1 MKNKFSKAVIPAF
14 FTVMILVTGSSFRTI
29 SEQPPVAGD
38 VLYRKT
44 CRMCHGKDGTKG
56 MFGAKNLQISKLETA
71 AITRQIREGQGN
83 MPSFKNRFSEEELLV
98 LADYVKSLRQH

>member
-14 FTVMILVTGSSFRTI
+14 FIVMLLVTGSSFKAI
-29 SEQPPVAGD
+29 SGQPPVTGD

-44 CRMCHGKDGTKG
+44 CRMCHGNDGTKG

-71 AITRQIREGQGN
+71 AIVQQIREGKGN
-83 MPSFKNRFSEEELLV
+83 MPSFKNRFSGEELAV
-98 LADYVKSLRQH
+98 LADYVKSFRQH